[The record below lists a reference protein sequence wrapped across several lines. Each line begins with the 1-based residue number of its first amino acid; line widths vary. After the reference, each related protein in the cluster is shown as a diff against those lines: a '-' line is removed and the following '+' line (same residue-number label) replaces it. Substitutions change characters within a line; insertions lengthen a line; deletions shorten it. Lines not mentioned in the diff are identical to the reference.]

1 MPKYNQLVFV
11 DDSGDPGF
19 KKASSSHFVMAAA
32 LFIEPKTATL
42 LSKRIADYRKSLG
55 WRDDYEFKFAK
66 IRKDIIIEL
75 LDIISSYDFQIYATY
90 VDKASFRQTAP
101 IIDKEKLYNWT
112 IKELLSMILLRDV
125 KIEIDG
131 RSSKQY
137 MKQTATYLR
146 REINSDK
153 ARKIEIKFED
163 STNDNLIQLADLIA
177 GAINRSLN
185 NDKTDSKT
193 YIRII
198 KDKIVKIK
206 RINQR

>member
-1 MPKYNQLVFV
+1 MIP
-11 DDSGDPGF
+11 
-19 KKASSSHFVMAAA
+19 
-32 LFIEPKTATL
+32 
-42 LSKRIADYRKSLG
+42 LS
-55 WRDDYEFKFAK
+55 
-66 IRKDIIIEL
+66 
-75 LDIISSYDFQIYATY
+75 
-90 VDKASFRQTAP
+90 
-101 IIDKEKLYNWT
+101 
-112 IKELLSMILLRDV
+112 DV

-153 ARKIEIKFED
+153 TKRIEIKFED
-163 STNDNLIQLADLIA
+163 STEDNLIQLADLIA

-193 YIRII
+193 YVRII

-206 RINQR
+206 RIDQR